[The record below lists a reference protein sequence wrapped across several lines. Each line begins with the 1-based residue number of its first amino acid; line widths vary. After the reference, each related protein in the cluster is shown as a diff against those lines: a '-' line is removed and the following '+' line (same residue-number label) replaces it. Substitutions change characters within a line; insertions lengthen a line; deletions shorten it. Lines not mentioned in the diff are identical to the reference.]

1 MKELGAKIRFQ
12 RKALGY
18 TLKSLSE
25 KLGISVMTLQRIET
39 GQISPS
45 VALMQK
51 VAQQL
56 QKPMSFFVHEREASF
71 VHLAA
76 DDLRGFSEEGV
87 KLSEVVPQ
95 GAVDSRLSVYVT
107 RAKDGRI
114 IKPRTTDSHEFI
126 YQISGGLE
134 FTHEGRT
141 MSLQP
146 GEAVYFDGAD
156 DQSFMAKGDSVS
168 VQVVI
173 RK

>member
-12 RKALGY
+12 RKALGH
-18 TLKSLSE
+18 TLKSLADE
-25 KLGISVMTLQRIET
+25 LDISVMTLQRIET

-51 VAQQL
+51 IAQEL
-56 QKPMSFFVHEREASF
+56 KKPMSFFVHEREASF

-76 DDLRGFSEEGV
+76 DDLRVYSQGGV
-87 KLSEVVPQ
+87 ELSEVFPQ
-95 GAVDSRLSVYVT
+95 GAVDNRISVFVT

-114 IKPRTTDSHEFI
+114 IKPRTTNSRQFI
-126 YQISGGLE
+126 YQISGGLDI
-134 FTHEGRT
+134 THEGKS

-146 GEAVYFDGAD
+146 GEAIYFDAAAD
-156 DQSFMAKGDSVS
+156 QTFMAKGDSVS